1 MALTAFAIAGLTRA
15 PFRRCRFRL
24 LSFLVKMWFFI
35 ECPRL
40 IFPEA
45 VSLNRF
51 LAPR

>member
-1 MALTAFAIAGLTRA
+1 MALTAFAIAGLTRV

-24 LSFLVKMWFFI
+24 LSFLVKIWFFI
-35 ECPRL
+35 ECRRFT
-40 IFPEA
+40 FPDP